1 MQPIINPALF
11 YLIDLLKGLSFF
23 FGIIGGFTLVVV
35 FIVGLLVMCEDG
47 YDTEDKDVMETWKRI
62 KYFLIVGL
70 ACIFMTVII
79 PSEKTCYKMVA
90 ASIVT
95 PNNIEAVGDTA
106 TDIIDYI
113 VDSVE
118 EIINGKED

>member
-1 MQPIINPALF
+1 MA
-11 YLIDLLKGLSFF
+11 
-23 FGIIGGFTLVVV
+23 VV

-47 YDTEDKDVMETWKRI
+47 YDTEDMETWKQI

-79 PSEKTCYKMVA
+79 PSEETCYKMVA
-90 ASIVT
+90 ANIVT
-95 PNNIEAVGDTA
+95 PKNIEAVGGTA

-118 EIINGKED
+118 EIIDGKED

>member
-11 YLIDLLKGLSFF
+11 YLIDLSKGLSFF
-23 FGIIGGFTLVVV
+23 FGIIGGFTLAVV

-79 PSEKTCYKMVA
+79 PSEETCYKMVA
-90 ASIVT
+90 ANIVT

-118 EIINGKED
+118 EIIDGKED

>member
-11 YLIDLLKGLSFF
+11 YLIDLSKGLSFF
-23 FGIIGGFTLVVV
+23 FGIIGGFTLAVV

-47 YDTEDKDVMETWKRI
+47 YDTEDMETWKRI

-79 PSEKTCYKMVA
+79 PSEETCYKMVA
-90 ASIVT
+90 ANIVT
-95 PNNIEAVGDTA
+95 PKNIEAVGGTA

-118 EIINGKED
+118 EIIDGKED

>member
-11 YLIDLLKGLSFF
+11 YLIDLSKGLSFF

-47 YDTEDKDVMETWKRI
+47 YDTEDMETWKRI

-79 PSEKTCYKMVA
+79 PSEETCYKMVA
-90 ASIVT
+90 ANIVT
-95 PNNIEAVGDTA
+95 PNNIEAVGGTA

-118 EIINGKED
+118 EIIDGKED

>member
-11 YLIDLLKGLSFF
+11 YLIDLSKGLSFF
-23 FGIIGGFTLVVV
+23 FGIIGGFTLTVV

-79 PSEKTCYKMVA
+79 PSEETCYKMVA
-90 ASIVT
+90 ANIVT
-95 PNNIEAVGDTA
+95 PKNIEAVSGTA

-118 EIINGKED
+118 EIIDGKED